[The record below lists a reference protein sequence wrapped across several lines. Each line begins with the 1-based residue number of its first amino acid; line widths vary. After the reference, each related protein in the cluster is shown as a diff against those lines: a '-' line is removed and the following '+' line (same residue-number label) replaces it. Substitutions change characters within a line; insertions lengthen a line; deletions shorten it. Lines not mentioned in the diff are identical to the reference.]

1 MSILLVIHSY
11 FRWLVL
17 LIAVIAVVKFAIG
30 WLRGGAFKGMD
41 RGLAA
46 AFSGSMDLQATLGII
61 VLIWLGLTPAGGGF
75 PMYRIEHGTT
85 MLIAAMIGHL
95 PARWKNAADTIRF
108 RNTLFCILGALLLVY
123 IGVMRLPGGWT
134 R

>member
-1 MSILLVIHSY
+1 MNIIFIAHSHL
-11 FRWLVL
+11 RWLVL
-17 LIAVIAVVKFAIG
+17 LVAAAAVIKFAIG

-46 AFSGSMDLQATLGII
+46 GFSGAMDLQATLG
-61 VLIWLGLTPAGGGF
+61 LINLLWLGFSADGGGF
-75 PMYRIEHGTT
+75 TRYRLEHAFI
-85 MLIAAMIGHL
+85 MILAAVLGHL
-95 PARWKNAADTIRF
+95 PARWKKAADGIRF

-123 IGVMRLPGGWT
+123 IGVAALPGGWA